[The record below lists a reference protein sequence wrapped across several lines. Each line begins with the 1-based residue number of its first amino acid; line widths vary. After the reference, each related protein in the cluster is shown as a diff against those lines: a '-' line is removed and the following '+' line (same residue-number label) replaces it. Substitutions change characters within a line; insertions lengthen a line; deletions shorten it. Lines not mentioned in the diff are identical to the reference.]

1 MDHLAFEVL
10 DPRARN
16 DPLTKG
22 AISMPRGPVRIIPHL
37 RTEPDHH
44 ALAVAALMLLD
55 ELEGS
60 VGRRKASRP
69 DADKPKNG
77 DSC

>member
-1 MDHLAFEVL
+1 
-10 DPRARN
+10 
-16 DPLTKG
+16 
-22 AISMPRGPVRIIPHL
+22 MPRGPVRIIPHL
-37 RTEPDHH
+37 RTEPDYH